1 MPPNLSSVEI
11 PPRSPTLDDLL
22 RTCPELKREDVQHLQ
37 DWIEKQPHLPSISDE
52 HLVTFLNACYYS
64 LERAKVMIDKHYTIR
79 THAPDLFSN
88 VDVLSPAIQNQL
100 KLFEMATLRWKT
112 PLGYWVSASRALPH
126 VSASEF
132 IFDVDIK
139 ISLMAIDVMNRL
151 DPVSPGHILILDSA
165 GITMAHAA
173 RAGIGTI
180 RKLFTY
186 AQGALNLRLKEIHV
200 IHVTPIIDHIMG
212 IVKPFLGKELAEM
225 LHFHSGEM
233 EGFYKQFPKE
243 ILPKEFGGT
252 CLNMASYHDYAIQRI
267 TENREWLLSQATLR
281 VDENR
286 RPGRATSA
294 EDLFGMEGSFKRLEI
309 D

>member
-186 AQGALNLRLKEIHV
+186 AQ
-200 IHVTPIIDHIMG
+200 
-212 IVKPFLGKELAEM
+212 